1 MNKAPYSS
9 VYQGVCVDLS
19 NEGKGVFK
27 SQGQVIFVTGM
38 FPGEEG
44 EVEVSYRRA
53 GNLFGEIKKLTKV
66 SPYRIQPQCKICHAC
81 GGCSFQQLEYSAQL
95 EYKRIKVKEQFRR
108 IAKMDVEVAP
118 CVGMENPYFY
128 RNKIQMPFGLDKKGF
143 PYCGFYKEGTHVIV
157 PVEKCYIEDERA
169 KHILDA
175 VKKLLRSFKIAPYN
189 EDERWGIL
197 RHVLIRTSYY
207 QKQIM
212 VVLVTA
218 SDSFPSRG
226 NFVKAL
232 VKECPEI
239 TTVIQNINSRS
250 TNVILGE
257 KEHVLYGKG
266 YIEDSLCGVNF
277 QISAKSFYQT
287 NPVMTE
293 KLYAAAMEAAQL
305 SGQEVVFD
313 AYSGIGTIGLI
324 AARKAKRVISVE
336 IVPQAVRDGIKNA
349 KANHIDNFQMYCDD
363 ASSFMV
369 RMAQNNEGVD
379 VLFMDPPR
387 KGSDERCLKAVM
399 KLAPK
404 RIVYVS
410 CDPSTLARDVRM
422 LATKYRIES
431 VEPFDMFPHTTHVE
445 TVAMLSLRELK
456 K

>member
-1 MNKAPYSS
+1 MSNAPFPS
-9 VYQGVCVDLS
+9 VLQGICVDLS
-19 NEGKGVFK
+19 SEGKGVFK
-27 SQGQVIFVTGM
+27 SQSQIVFVDGM

-44 EVEVSYRRA
+44 EVEIAYKRA
-53 GNLFGEIKKLTKV
+53 GNLFGHVKKLTKV
-66 SPYRIQPQCKICHAC
+66 SPHRIQPACKICRSC
-81 GGCSFQQLEYSAQL
+81 GGCVFQQLDYESQL
-95 EYKRIKVKEQFRR
+95 EYKRAKVREQFRR
-108 IAKMDVEVAP
+108 VAKMEVEVNP
-118 CVGMENPYFY
+118 CVGMEKPYFY

-157 PVEKCYIEDERA
+157 PVEKCFIEDERA

-175 VKKLLRSFKIAPYN
+175 VKKLIRSFRISPYI
-189 EDERWGIL
+189 EDERQGIL

-207 QKQIM
+207 EKQIM
-212 VVLVTA
+212 VVLVTTI
-218 SDSFPSRG
+218 DSFPSRG

-232 VKECPEI
+232 VRECPEI
-239 TTVIQNINSRS
+239 TTVVQNINGRS

-266 YIEDSLCGVNF
+266 YIEDSLCGVRF

-293 KLYAAAMEAAQL
+293 KLYSAAMEAAGL
-305 SGQEVVFD
+305 TGNEIVFD

-324 AARKAKRVISVE
+324 AAKKAKQVISVE

-349 KANHIDNFQMYCDD
+349 RMNGIENFRMYCDD

-369 RMAQNNEGVD
+369 RMAQNSEGVD

-399 KLAPK
+399 KLAPR

-410 CDPSTLARDVRM
+410 CEPSTLARDVKF
-422 LATKYRIES
+422 LSSKYRLGS
-431 VEPFDMFPHTTHVE
+431 VTPFDMFPQTAHVE
-445 TVAMLSLRELK
+445 SVASLILK